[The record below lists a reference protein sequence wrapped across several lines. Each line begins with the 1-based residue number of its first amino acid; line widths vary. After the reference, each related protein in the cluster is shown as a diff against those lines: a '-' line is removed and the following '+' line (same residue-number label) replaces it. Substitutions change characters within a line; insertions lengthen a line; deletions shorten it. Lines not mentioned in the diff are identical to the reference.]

1 MHPNFPWQHWTGWT
15 SWPLRRL
22 KNRTAQPLKKQK
34 LIIKCI
40 TLESTNSFHKGQRWF
55 KIHHSSKDPIR
66 SISSSWVC
74 RVSHFTPFSTQQP
87 EERLTTNYS
96 VCLLKF
102 QTNFSERGSSCN
114 YSLTP
119 LIWVYSHTI
128 NSYFVDEVFKSKP
141 AFISMPACL
150 RRALQAQNSNTPEHH
165 ICWHIKTGFILI
177 PRSPGLDLHPRSFKA
192 LPVGSKSWV
201 LLQRSTFCFLSAGDS
216 LLRMLPCLWQAKQS
230 LDYCTQQPCSTC
242 ESLEITL
249 SSPDGSE
256 FTEMARIVLSAKS
269 ISRLSARWKVISQKT
284 EKPPQIVLQ

>member
-1 MHPNFPWQHWTGWT
+1 M
-15 SWPLRRL
+15 S
-22 KNRTAQPLKKQK
+22 
-34 LIIKCI
+34 
-40 TLESTNSFHKGQRWF
+40 
-55 KIHHSSKDPIR
+55 
-66 SISSSWVC
+66 
-74 RVSHFTPFSTQQP
+74 
-87 EERLTTNYS
+87 
-96 VCLLKF
+96 
-102 QTNFSERGSSCN
+102 
-114 YSLTP
+114 
-119 LIWVYSHTI
+119 
-128 NSYFVDEVFKSKP
+128 VFKSKP

-269 ISRLSARWKVISQKT
+269 ISKLSARWKVISQKT
-284 EKPPQIVLQ
+284 EKPPQIVLHETPIHAEVKDMEHPPPTTPTTWRKCLHAVHKQCCFICHSNPSYDDHPACTAKGSTAPCTWSTPPNS